1 MSADIPS
8 EHVEQRNFVS
18 QWRKSRPE
26 RIFAIPNGEHR
37 SKSVAARLKLEG
49 VSPGVPDLCVPELL
63 LWIEMKRQKGGR
75 ESDSQLDW
83 IDYLRACGHICIVA
97 KGCEDAW
104 RQLAQAGIEPAP
116 AYSKQ
121 LLATHR
127 GGG

>member
-1 MSADIPS
+1 MSTADGVPS

-18 QWRKSRPE
+18 QWRKARPE

-49 VSPGVPDLCVPELL
+49 VSPGVPDLCVPELW
-63 LWIEMKRQKGGR
+63 LWIEMKRQEGGR
-75 ESDSQLDW
+75 ASGNQLDW
-83 IDYLRACGHICIVA
+83 IDYLRACGHICIIA

-104 RQLAQAGIEPAP
+104 KQIEQAGISRYSQKVLAP
-116 AYSKQ
+116 K
-121 LLATHR
+121 R